1 MKTWV
6 FYAPE
11 VLADI
16 PENVL
21 QLWPKAQVTQRSC
34 VACTDQ
40 TKTYLTKVSV
50 SIAWQKYSEKPA
62 APGGFCSY
70 VPCLSCAYKQAVPL
84 LYCYLFNCWQPG
96 LLEINI

>member
-21 QLWPKAQVTQRSC
+21 QPWPKPRSHEE
-34 VACTDQ
+34 A
-40 TKTYLTKVSV
+40 VSSV
-50 SIAWQKYSEKPA
+50 LIKQKNKR
-62 APGGFCSY
+62 
-70 VPCLSCAYKQAVPL
+70 
-84 LYCYLFNCWQPG
+84 
-96 LLEINI
+96 I